1 MKLNQHKKP
10 TVLGTTEQK
19 KKARL
24 KREREL
30 DKAGWALLANWKLTE
45 AK

>member
-1 MKLNQHKKP
+1 MKLNQLKKP
-10 TVLGTTEQK
+10 KVLGTTEQK

-24 KREREL
+24 RREREL
-30 DKAGWALLANWKLTE
+30 DKAGWRALANWKLTE